1 MRAVLDTV
9 VFVRALINPHGVW
22 GQLLEAYDEYDL
34 VISPAILA
42 EIVDLLNR
50 PELVRR
56 FPRASAVPDVRR
68 VLETIATA
76 EVVEP
81 ESVEP
86 VRRDA
91 NDDKFFACA
100 VAGGADYIVS
110 EDNDVLALGESRGVR
125 TIRAAEFLALLGADR
140 ETSRGA

>member
-22 GQLLEAYDEYDL
+22 GQLLEAHGEYEL

-42 EIVDLLNR
+42 EIVDVLNR
-50 PELVRR
+50 PELRKR
-56 FPRASAVPDVRR
+56 FPRVSALPDVRR
-68 VLETIATA
+68 VLAIIETA

-81 ESVEP
+81 ADVEP
-86 VRRDA
+86 VCRDP

-100 VAGGADYIVS
+100 VAGDADYIVS
-110 EDNDVLALGESRGVR
+110 EDKDILAAGQHRGVR
-125 TIRAAEFLALLGADR
+125 TIRATEFLALLGR
-140 ETSRGA
+140 